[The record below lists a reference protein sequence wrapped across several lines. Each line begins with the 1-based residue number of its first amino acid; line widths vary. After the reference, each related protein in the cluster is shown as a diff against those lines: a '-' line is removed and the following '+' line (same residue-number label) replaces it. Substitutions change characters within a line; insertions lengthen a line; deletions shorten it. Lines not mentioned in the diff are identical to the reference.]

1 MFFTDEMPKNCRE
14 CPCVDGEY
22 GVCNIDC
29 SVDLSADYRPKECPL
44 QEVKHAH
51 WIKNEARYYECS
63 NCESLM
69 PYDGIGVLKPEYA
82 TYWECDYCR
91 VCGAK
96 MDGKENEK

>member
-44 QEVKHAH
+44 QEVEHGTWKFVNGFITCSMCGCQPYKHSTH
-51 WIKNEARYYECS
+51 ISFDNLWKICPN
-63 NCESLM
+63 
-69 PYDGIGVLKPEYA
+69 
-82 TYWECDYCR
+82 
-91 VCGAK
+91 CGAR
-96 MDGKENEK
+96 MDREGE